1 MFNYR
6 WVNRNIPHLFF
17 LFYMNESI
25 ESKIEELYSIL
36 MDKPNQVLAI
46 FNDFFGEDKVDMQG
60 FMSVDKLKS
69 WLDVTPIFEYASQES
84 LGMSMDDY
92 YNYARQPLTRL
103 KGKILDTV
111 LNQLCSAEVVNSIG
125 RKKFDYE
132 FILVH
137 FPHVRITNEYDRF
150 VDINHLY
157 AKVKILHNGSMNG
170 YFALNR
176 AEYTYLHISNGYM
189 HSHVSSIPTDDF
201 TKFQTPCTGIGP
213 INDTMSSL
221 NREFNSDMWGL
232 FCLELSKYVEVESI
246 AGVPYHKLESLSTST
261 SADGSV
267 FRVVNHPDYY
277 GSDVE
282 DLIRDFVPYF
292 IKQSKLKF
300 NYDNGSYSIGMSF
313 TEYMLVISNEFIKWY
328 NKKFNDGEGDYTFE
342 DLKSKYVLKECI
354 IANNRIYYENS
365 RRNVEVYTAYNGR
378 KMCTF
383 KGADVLIRIVDLDG
397 VKENNKSII
406 LSTNIALYI
415 LSKILRVINY
425 RYGKSEQRDSEGN
438 RISEEVRYF

>member
-1 MFNYR
+1 
-6 WVNRNIPHLFF
+6 
-17 LFYMNESI
+17 MNESI
-25 ESKIEELYSIL
+25 ENKIEELYSIL

-60 FMSVDKLKS
+60 FMSIEKFKA
-69 WLDVTPIFEYASQES
+69 WLDINPVSEYASRRM
-84 LGMSMDDY
+84 LGMNENDY
-92 YNYARQPLTRL
+92 YNYVRHPLTHL
-103 KGKILDTV
+103 EGEILDTV
-111 LNQLCSAEVVNSIG
+111 LNKLCDTEVVNKIG
-125 RKKFDYE
+125 QRKFGSG

-157 AKVKILHNGSMNG
+157 AKIKILHNGSMNG

-176 AEYTYLHISNGYM
+176 SEYTYLHISNGYM
-189 HSHVSSIPTDDF
+189 HSHVGSIPTSDF
-201 TKFQTPCTGIGP
+201 TQFQTPCTGTGP

-221 NREFNSDMWGL
+221 SREFDPDMWRL

-246 AGVPYHKLESLSTST
+246 AGVPYHKLESLGTSSM
-261 SADGSV
+261 SAEGGI
-267 FRVVNHPDYY
+267 FRVVNHLNYY
-277 GSDVE
+277 GSGIE

-313 TEYMLVISNEFIKWY
+313 VEYMLVISNEFIRWY
-328 NKKFNDGEGDYTFE
+328 NEKFNDGKGKYTFE
-342 DLKSKYVLKECI
+342 DLRNKLVLKECV
-354 IANNRIYYENS
+354 IANGSIYYDNA
-365 RRNVEVYTAYNGR
+365 RRNINTCAAYNGR

-383 KGADVLIRIVDLDG
+383 KGADVLIRIVDIDSLKDNN
-397 VKENNKSII
+397 NNKSII
-406 LSTNIALYI
+406 LNTDIALYI
-415 LSKILRVINY
+415 LSKILRVLNY

-438 RISEEVRYF
+438 RISEKVRYF